1 MFGPKI
7 RLDRPFYKRLAKC
20 AAAAGYA
27 SVEEF
32 VRHVLEK
39 EVARLEQRE
48 DPQVLDERLRGLG
61 YLS

>member
-1 MFGPKI
+1 MFGPRIKV
-7 RLDRPFYKRLAKC
+7 DRGLYERIEKC

-39 EVARLEQRE
+39 EAARLEKDE
-48 DPQVLDERLRGLG
+48 DKRVVEERLRGLG
-61 YLS
+61 YIS